1 MKKLVIIIIVL
12 LMIFVGMLIYKNAK
26 INSKD
31 QVSAQEVE
39 KIETYITKI
48 YMWKEV
54 TNEALPTFKN
64 INEVNDMW
72 VWEAVKKNLENYE
85 LTYDEIQNKS
95 KELFGQDF
103 TKEFPKEGTE
113 NFMFDE
119 QTGKY
124 YATGMG
130 LDQEED
136 CFLINNIKKTEN
148 GYEVEIVEYLEDY
161 SQETISEEEILE
173 NSNSTENELNGDMV
187 IIIRNLNNEEIGR
200 INANQESPLINE
212 KTSNEIKKSG
222 QGNQA
227 SQANQENQQV
237 TSQDIVKNNIDK
249 FNKKIVTLKQEG
261 DNLYVQKVSNK
272 M

>member
-1 MKKLVIIIIVL
+1 MKKLVIVIIIL
-12 LMIFVGMLIYKNAK
+12 LLILIGMIIYKNTVIKA
-26 INSKD
+26 NN
-31 QVSAQEVE
+31 QVSVQDVE

-54 TNEALPTFKN
+54 IGEALPTFEN
-64 INEVNDMW
+64 INDASDMW

-85 LTYDEIQNKS
+85 LTYDEIQDKAR
-95 KELFGQDF
+95 ELFGQDF

-113 NFMFDE
+113 NFTYE
-119 QTGKY
+119 KETNKY

-136 CFLINNIKKTEN
+136 CFLLNEIKKTEN

-161 SQETISEEEILE
+161 SQETVETDESVSIAIKNLNDEEIAK
-173 NSNSTENELNGDMV
+173 V
-187 IIIRNLNNEEIGR
+187 QEE
-200 INANQESPLINE
+200 QESSS
-212 KTSNEIKKSG
+212 K
-222 QGNQA
+222 
-227 SQANQENQQV
+227 
-237 TSQDIVKNNIDK
+237 DIVKENIDE
-249 FNKKIVTLKQEG
+249 FTKKIVTLKQEG

>member
-1 MKKLVIIIIVL
+1 MKKLVIVIIIL
-12 LMIFVGMLIYKNAK
+12 LLILVGMIIYKNTVIKA
-26 INSKD
+26 NN
-31 QVSAQEVE
+31 QVSVQDVE

-54 TNEALPTFKN
+54 TGEALPTFEN
-64 INEVNDMW
+64 INDASDMW

-85 LTYDEIQNKS
+85 LTYDEIQDKAR
-95 KELFGQDF
+95 ELFGQDF

-113 NFMFDE
+113 NFTYDKE
-119 QTGKY
+119 TNKY

-136 CFLINNIKKTEN
+136 CFLLNEIRKTEN

-161 SQETISEEEILE
+161 SQETVETNGIVSISIK
-173 NSNSTENELNGDMV
+173 
-187 IIIRNLNNEEIGR
+187 NLNDKEIAKVQEE
-200 INANQESPLINE
+200 QESSS
-212 KTSNEIKKSG
+212 K
-222 QGNQA
+222 
-227 SQANQENQQV
+227 
-237 TSQDIVKNNIDK
+237 DIVKENIDE
-249 FNKKIVTLKQEG
+249 FTKKIVTLKQEG

>member
-1 MKKLVIIIIVL
+1 MKKLVIVIIIL
-12 LMIFVGMLIYKNAK
+12 LLILVGMIIYKNTVIKA
-26 INSKD
+26 NN
-31 QVSAQEVE
+31 QVSVQDVE

-54 TNEALPTFKN
+54 IGEALPTFEN
-64 INEVNDMW
+64 INDASDMW

-85 LTYDEIQNKS
+85 LTYDEIQDKAR
-95 KELFGQDF
+95 ELFGQDF

-113 NFMFDE
+113 NFTYDKE
-119 QTGKY
+119 TNKY

-136 CFLINNIKKTEN
+136 CFLLNEIRKTEN

-161 SQETISEEEILE
+161 SQETVETNGIVSISIK
-173 NSNSTENELNGDMV
+173 
-187 IIIRNLNNEEIGR
+187 NLNDKEIAKVQEE
-200 INANQESPLINE
+200 QESSS
-212 KTSNEIKKSG
+212 K
-222 QGNQA
+222 
-227 SQANQENQQV
+227 
-237 TSQDIVKNNIDK
+237 DIVKENIDE
-249 FNKKIVTLKQEG
+249 FTKKIVTLKQEG

>member
-1 MKKLVIIIIVL
+1 MKKLVIVIIIL
-12 LMIFVGMLIYKNAK
+12 LLILIGMIIYKNTVIKA
-26 INSKD
+26 NN
-31 QVSAQEVE
+31 QVSVQDVE

-54 TNEALPTFKN
+54 TGEALPTFEN
-64 INEVNDMW
+64 INDASDMW

-85 LTYDEIQNKS
+85 LTYDEIQDKAR
-95 KELFGQDF
+95 ELFGQDF

-113 NFMFDE
+113 NFTYDKE
-119 QTGKY
+119 TNKY

-136 CFLINNIKKTEN
+136 CFLLNEIRKTEN

-161 SQETISEEEILE
+161 SQETVETNGIVSISIKNLNDKEIAKVQEEQE
-173 NSNSTENELNGDMV
+173 NSS
-187 IIIRNLNNEEIGR
+187 
-200 INANQESPLINE
+200 
-212 KTSNEIKKSG
+212 K
-222 QGNQA
+222 
-227 SQANQENQQV
+227 
-237 TSQDIVKNNIDK
+237 DIVKENIDE
-249 FNKKIVTLKQEG
+249 FTKKIVTLKQEG

>member
-1 MKKLVIIIIVL
+1 MKKLVIVIIIL
-12 LMIFVGMLIYKNAK
+12 LLILIGMIIYKNTVIKA
-26 INSKD
+26 NN
-31 QVSAQEVE
+31 QVSVQDVE

-54 TNEALPTFKN
+54 TGEALPIFEN
-64 INEVNDMW
+64 INDASDMW

-85 LTYDEIQNKS
+85 LTYDEIQDKAR
-95 KELFGQDF
+95 ELFGQDF

-113 NFMFDE
+113 NFTYE
-119 QTGKY
+119 KETNKY

-136 CFLINNIKKTEN
+136 CFLLNEIKKTEN

-161 SQETISEEEILE
+161 SQETVETDESVSIAIKNLNDEEIAK
-173 NSNSTENELNGDMV
+173 V
-187 IIIRNLNNEEIGR
+187 QEE
-200 INANQESPLINE
+200 QESSS
-212 KTSNEIKKSG
+212 K
-222 QGNQA
+222 
-227 SQANQENQQV
+227 
-237 TSQDIVKNNIDK
+237 DIVKENIDE
-249 FNKKIVTLKQEG
+249 FTKKIVTLKQEG

>member
-1 MKKLVIIIIVL
+1 MKKLVIVIIIL
-12 LMIFVGMLIYKNAK
+12 LLILIGMIIYKNTVIKA
-26 INSKD
+26 NN
-31 QVSAQEVE
+31 QVSVQDVE

-54 TNEALPTFKN
+54 TGEALPTFEN
-64 INEVNDMW
+64 INDASDMW

-85 LTYDEIQNKS
+85 LTYDEIQDKAR
-95 KELFGQDF
+95 ELFGQDF

-113 NFMFDE
+113 NFTYDKE
-119 QTGKY
+119 TNKY

-136 CFLINNIKKTEN
+136 CFLLNEIRKTEN

-161 SQETISEEEILE
+161 SQETVETNGIVSISIK
-173 NSNSTENELNGDMV
+173 
-187 IIIRNLNNEEIGR
+187 NLNDKEIAKVQEE
-200 INANQESPLINE
+200 QESSS
-212 KTSNEIKKSG
+212 K
-222 QGNQA
+222 
-227 SQANQENQQV
+227 
-237 TSQDIVKNNIDK
+237 DIVKENIDE
-249 FNKKIVTLKQEG
+249 FTKKIVTLKQEG

>member
-1 MKKLVIIIIVL
+1 MKKLVIVIIIL
-12 LMIFVGMLIYKNAK
+12 LLILIGMIIYKNTVIKA
-26 INSKD
+26 NN
-31 QVSAQEVE
+31 QVSVQDVE

-54 TNEALPTFKN
+54 TGEALPTFEN
-64 INEVNDMW
+64 INDASDMW

-85 LTYDEIQNKS
+85 LTYDEIQDKAR
-95 KELFGQDF
+95 ELFGQDF

-113 NFMFDE
+113 NFTYDKE
-119 QTGKY
+119 TNKY

-136 CFLINNIKKTEN
+136 CFLLNEIRKTEN

-161 SQETISEEEILE
+161 SQETVETDESVSIAIKNLNDEEIAK
-173 NSNSTENELNGDMV
+173 V
-187 IIIRNLNNEEIGR
+187 QEE
-200 INANQESPLINE
+200 QESSS
-212 KTSNEIKKSG
+212 K
-222 QGNQA
+222 
-227 SQANQENQQV
+227 
-237 TSQDIVKNNIDK
+237 DIVKENIDE
-249 FNKKIVTLKQEG
+249 FTKKIVTLKQEG